1 MRKFDDPI
9 FHDEEAARKHFEA
22 LRWPDGPICP
32 HCGVVDD
39 ATALKP
45 KTKATRPGV
54 YKCKS
59 CQKPFSATVGTVF
72 ERSHVP
78 LHKWLYANHLMCSSK
93 KGMSAHQLHR
103 LLGVTYKTAWF
114 MAHRIREAM
123 TPIITEPMGGEGQ
136 PVQADETYFRVR
148 KPRAGSNRRVV
159 KGDEGHNKPIVG
171 LVSGGK
177 SRMFR
182 VDHANVATIEQI
194 LVRNTDPKAELHT
207 DESLLYKDIGKDFA
221 AHKTVKH
228 TENEYMK
235 DGAHTNAIEGFFSIF
250 KRGMTGVYQHCSE
263 KHLQRYLNEFDFRYN
278 HRAGLEID
286 DTMRADAAIRGVGN
300 KRLTYRR
307 TNGAA

>member
-39 ATALKP
+39 ATELQGKS
-45 KTKATRPGV
+45 TRPGV

-59 CQKPFSATVGTVF
+59 CEKPFSATVGTVF

-93 KGMSAHQLHR
+93 KGVSAHQLHR
-103 LLGVTYKTAWF
+103 TLGVTYKTAWF

-123 TPIITEPMGGEGQ
+123 TPITTEPMGSPTE

-148 KPRAGSNRRVV
+148 KPRKGGPRVL
-159 KGDEGHNKPIVG
+159 KGDQGHNKLVVG

-182 VDHANVATIEQI
+182 VDNANMATIEQI
-194 LVRNTDPKAELHT
+194 LVTNANPKAELHT
-207 DESLLYKDIGKDFA
+207 DESKVYKDIGKDFA

-228 TENEYMK
+228 SEDEYVR
-235 DGAHTNAIEGFFSIF
+235 DGAHTNSIEGFFSIF

-278 HRAGLEID
+278 NRIALEID
-286 DTMRADAAIRGVGN
+286 DTMRADEAIKGVAN

>member
-1 MRKFDDPI
+1 MRNVNDPI

-32 HCGVVDD
+32 HCGVLDD
-39 ATALKP
+39 ATLLQGKS
-45 KTKATRPGV
+45 TRAGV

-59 CQKPFSATVGTVF
+59 CEKPFSATVGTVF

-78 LHKWLYANHLMCSSK
+78 LHKWLYANHLICSSK
-93 KGMSAHQLHR
+93 KGISAHQLHR

-123 TPIITEPMGGEGQ
+123 TPITTEPMGGEGQ

-148 KPRAGSNRRVV
+148 KPRAGSKARVL

-182 VDHANVATIEQI
+182 VDSANVATIEQI
-194 LVRNTDPKAELHT
+194 LVRNTNPKAELHT
-207 DESLLYKDIGKDFA
+207 DESGLYKDIGKDFA

-228 TENEYMK
+228 TEDEYVK
-235 DGAHTNAIEGFFSIF
+235 DGAHTNSIEGFFSIF

-286 DTMRADAAIRGVGN
+286 DAMRADAAIRGVAN

>member
-32 HCGVVDD
+32 HCGVVGD
-39 ATALKP
+39 ATELKG
-45 KTKATRPGV
+45 KSTRPGV
-54 YKCKS
+54 YKCRS
-59 CQKPFSATVGTVF
+59 CEKPFSATVGTVF

-93 KGMSAHQLHR
+93 KGISAHQMHR

-114 MAHRIREAM
+114 MCHRIREAM
-123 TPIITEPMGGEGQ
+123 TPITAEPMGGEGQ

-148 KPRAGSNRRVV
+148 KPRGGKGRARVV
-159 KGDEGHNKPIVG
+159 KGEEGHNKPIVG

-182 VDHANVATIEQI
+182 VESANIATIEQI
-194 LVRNTDPKAELHT
+194 LVKNTNPKAELHT
-207 DESLLYKDIGKDFA
+207 DESGLYKDIGKDFA

-228 TENEYMK
+228 SEDEYVK
-235 DGAHTNAIEGFFSIF
+235 DGAHTNSIEGFFSIF

-286 DTMRADAAIRGVGN
+286 DTMRADEAIKGVAW